1 MPQLAP
7 ELVKSRAARLRNAAA
22 KRRRRWLE
30 SMIGSVQPILV
41 EGDLRGHT
49 DNFAPVSI
57 PGARRGESGTARI
70 TGSDGD
76 ILTAHWA

>member
-1 MPQLAP
+1 
-7 ELVKSRAARLRNAAA
+7 
-22 KRRRRWLE
+22 
-30 SMIGSVQPILV
+30 MIGSVQPILV